1 MTFVGKVSDVA
12 PGRLL
17 AIDVEGQR
25 VAVANVDGRFF
36 AIGDTCTHRGC
47 SLSEGEL
54 SGTVVTCPCHGGQ
67 FDLTNGEVVG
77 GPPRESTPT
86 YFVQVVGDEFR
97 IGQDADEA

>member
-12 PGRLL
+12 PGQLL
-17 AIDVEGQR
+17 GIDVEGTR
-25 VAVANVDGRFF
+25 VAVANVDGRLF

-67 FDLTNGEVVG
+67 FDLSSGEVVA

-86 YFVQVVGDEFR
+86 YPVQVVGDEFR
-97 IGQDADEA
+97 IG

>member
-17 AIDVEGQR
+17 AIDVEGER
-25 VAVANVDGRFF
+25 VAVANVGGRFF
-36 AIGDTCTHRGC
+36 AIGDSCTHRGC
-47 SLSEGEL
+47 SLCDGEL

-67 FDLTNGEVVG
+67 FDLTNGQVVA

-86 YFVQVVGDEFR
+86 YSVDVVGD
-97 IGQDADEA
+97 

>member
-17 AIDVEGQR
+17 AIDMEGTR

-36 AIGDTCTHRGC
+36 AIGDSCTHRGC
-47 SLSEGEL
+47 SLSDGEL

-67 FDLTNGEVVG
+67 FDVTNGEVVG

-86 YFVQVVGDEFR
+86 YFVQAEGDEFR
-97 IGQDADEA
+97 IG

>member
-17 AIDVEGQR
+17 AFDLEGER
-25 VAVANVDGRFF
+25 VVVANVDGRLF
-36 AIGDTCTHRGC
+36 AIGDVCTHRGC

-54 SGTVVTCPCHGGQ
+54 SGLVVTCPCHGGQ

-77 GPPRESTPT
+77 GPPPESVTT
-86 YFVQVVGDEFR
+86 YSVQVVDDEFR
-97 IGQDADEA
+97 IG

>member
-12 PGRLL
+12 LGRLL
-17 AIDVEGQR
+17 AIDVEGTR

-36 AIGDTCTHRGC
+36 AIGDSCTHRGC

-67 FDLTNGEVVG
+67 FDLTNGEVVA
-77 GPPRESTPT
+77 GPARESTPT
-86 YFVQVVGDEFR
+86 YVVQVVGDEFR
-97 IGQDADEA
+97 IG

>member
-17 AIDVEGQR
+17 AIDVEGKR
-25 VAVANVDGRFF
+25 MAVANVDGQFF
-36 AIGDTCTHRGC
+36 AIGDRCTHRGC

-97 IGQDADEA
+97 IG

>member
-17 AIDVEGQR
+17 AIDVEGKR
-25 VAVANVDGRFF
+25 VVVANVEGRFF
-36 AIGDTCTHRGC
+36 AIGDRCTHRGC
-47 SLSEGEL
+47 SLSDGEL

-67 FDLTNGEVVG
+67 FDLTNGAVVAD
-77 GPPRESTPT
+77 PPRESTPT

-97 IGQDADEA
+97 IG

>member
-17 AIDVEGQR
+17 AIDVEGKP
-25 VAVANVDGRFF
+25 VTVANVDGRFF
-36 AIGDTCTHRGC
+36 AIGDSCTHRGC

-67 FDLTNGEVVG
+67 FDLTNGEVVA
-77 GPPRESTPT
+77 GPPRESTPM
-86 YFVQVVGDEFR
+86 YSVQVVGDEFR
-97 IGQDADEA
+97 IG